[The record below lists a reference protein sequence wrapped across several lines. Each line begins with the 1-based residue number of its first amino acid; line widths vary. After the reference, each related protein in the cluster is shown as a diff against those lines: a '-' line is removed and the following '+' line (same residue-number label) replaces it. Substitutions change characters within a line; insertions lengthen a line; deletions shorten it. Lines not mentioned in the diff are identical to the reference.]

1 MYAVILWVV
10 SSRPVGGTK
19 EPKRSPSKG
28 GKPILE
34 VFWNTEDKEHHEN
47 SYTAFDKVVKS
58 YILTWAWATF
68 KLSVRNFIYKAAN
81 LLLNISRLCFCL
93 TFQEASIF
101 ISVPD
106 GIEQPTKS
114 AATVEQP
121 PGVLSSNC
129 SYRYFSFLDGLMSK
143 RKKASPSDHEGLS
156 LFVVLEL

>member
-10 SSRPVGGTK
+10 SSWPVGGTK

-34 VFWNTEDKEHHEN
+34 VFWNTEDKEHREN

-58 YILTWAWATF
+58 YILTCAWATF

-81 LLLNISRLCFCL
+81 LLLSISRLCFCL

-101 ISVPD
+101 ISIPD

-129 SYRYFSFLDGLMSK
+129 SYFRFLDGLMSK